1 MTIITQKEKTR
12 DQQKLIQM
20 PLSLH
25 FFKCLLVLLL
35 ICFSGCKPAPVKTS
49 PVKTPVT
56 LEFSIWGG
64 PAEKALYQQEITVFE
79 ALHPQIHI
87 ALLHIPDNYYQ
98 KLHLLAA
105 SDLLPDIVM
114 INSQYLPVYASH
126 GLFEDMSGFQLVGSE
141 TSKSPSESL
150 SGIFYPNAL
159 KAMETPIN
167 TSGKPVL
174 AAIPRDISNLVV
186 YLNKEAFRR
195 RHLSLPKANWTWA
208 DLLRIG
214 KILTVD
220 NDHDGRP
227 EQYGLSFY
235 KNPPLFWL
243 PFVWSAGGD
252 WLSPDGRRVT
262 LNTKEAQE
270 GLRFYQGLRHHFH
283 IAPRQE
289 ESGSRL
295 MSELFLNQTVA
306 MMISGRWTVPVL
318 REKATF
324 DWDVLPLPRGSAG
337 SKVGIDAT
345 GYAVS
350 HASKHKEAAKL
361 WVQFLSSRTVQE
373 KLAQSGLLIPA
384 RQDVAE
390 SKAFL
395 DPSHKPGEHARV
407 FLDVISSGVPTR
419 SHPRWNEMSEALN
432 HGFEPVW
439 NGEETV
445 ETGTERLIRQ
455 MQPWLEQP

>member
-12 DQQKLIQM
+12 DPQKLIQM
-20 PLSLH
+20 LRSLH
-25 FFKCLLVLLL
+25 FFRWLLVLLL
-35 ICFSGCKPAPVKTS
+35 LCFSGCVPTPEKTGS
-49 PVKTPVT
+49 VNTPDT

-64 PAEKALYQQEITVFE
+64 PAEKALYQQEIMAFE
-79 ALHPQIHI
+79 ALHPHIHI
-87 ALLHIPDNYYQ
+87 TLLHIPDNYYQ

-126 GLFEDMSGFQLVGSE
+126 GLFEDLSGFRLEDS
-141 TSKSPSESL
+141 TSSESL
-150 SGIFYPNAL
+150 TDVFYPNAL
-159 KAMETPIN
+159 KALETPIDP
-167 TSGKPVL
+167 SKKPVL
-174 AAIPRDISNLVV
+174 VAIPRDISNLVV

-195 RHLSLPKANWTWA
+195 HHLPLPAANWTWT
-208 DLLRIG
+208 DLIRIG

-220 NDHDGRP
+220 SDHDGRP

-235 KNPPLFWL
+235 KNPPLYWL

-252 WLSPDGRRVT
+252 WLSQDGRNVA

-270 GLRFYQGLRHHFH
+270 GLRFYQGLRQQFH

-295 MSELFLNQTVA
+295 MSELFLNQTIA

-318 REKATF
+318 RQKATF
-324 DWDVLPLPRGSAG
+324 DWDVLPLPRGSKG

-345 GYAVS
+345 GYAIS
-350 HASKHKEAAKL
+350 HASRHKEAARL
-361 WVQFLSSRTVQE
+361 WVQFLSSRRVQE
-373 KLAQSGLLIPA
+373 KLAQSGLLVPA
-384 RQDVAE
+384 RQDVAK

-395 DPSHKPGEHARV
+395 DPSKKPGAQARV
-407 FLDVISSGVPTR
+407 FLDIIPSGVPTR
-419 SHPRWNEMSEALN
+419 SHPRWNELSEALN
-432 HGFEPVW
+432 HGFEPAW
-439 NGEETV
+439 NGEETIQSA
-445 ETGTERLIRQ
+445 TERLMRQ
-455 MQPWLEQP
+455 IQPWLEHP